1 MFVTIL
7 IVKKERSEER
17 SERIVLQFIKLHTP
31 TSYLTKRESL
41 NASTF
46 SYLFSKHS
54 SKNLYWKLSI
64 FSIYWGSKLF
74 TFATS
79 HLKYHLVFKCFYTRV
94 WAWIFWGFF
103 PPLFI
108 LFAFHFQKLLLRYS
122 QDRESFFS
130 CVQCTNKPIKGILH
144 FCYSGLDG

>member
-1 MFVTIL
+1 MFVIIL

-103 PPLFI
+103 GLFVC
-108 LFAFHFQKLLLRYS
+108 FQQPHSWSYIWTNFFLKKTHAPSCSLQLYS
-122 QDRESFFS
+122 Q
-130 CVQCTNKPIKGILH
+130 
-144 FCYSGLDG
+144 